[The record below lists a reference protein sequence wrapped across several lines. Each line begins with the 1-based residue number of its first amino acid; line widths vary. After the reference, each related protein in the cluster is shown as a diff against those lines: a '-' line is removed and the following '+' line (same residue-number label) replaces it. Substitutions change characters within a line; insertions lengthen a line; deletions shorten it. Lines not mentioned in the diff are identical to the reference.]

1 MFDTAKETIN
11 RVKKQTTEGRK
22 LDRESLKNS
31 RNYILKT
38 IFQPINK
45 IINSIYSSQRKK
57 YTK

>member
-31 RNYILKT
+31 QKFMSKT
-38 IFQPINK
+38 IFQSINK